1 MEKFIIL
8 KSLKSKKM
16 RRDVLAVLGIII
28 VYRFLAHVPI
38 PLAEPSQLKQLVD
51 GILKNQQTLGFFD
64 ILSGGALASFSIMLL
79 GLGPYINSSI
89 IIQILSKAIPKLEE
103 RQKEGEHARK
113 RINQYTRMITL
124 PLAVLQSV
132 GILVLLRQQTIAS
145 SLGIDISQN
154 AGFSQWAVMV
164 MSLTAGSMLLMWLGE
179 IITEKGLANGISL
192 VIFAGVA
199 SRLPRT
205 AITLWSTI
213 RGEAADHL
221 KVFGTTLPVS
231 GKGAA
236 IAGAIIAFT
245 IFLTYWVVKI
255 NEAQRIITVHYA
267 KRVRG
272 SREYGGITTII
283 PLKLISAGVIPI
295 IFAYS
300 ILSGL
305 QFIGNLLKGVSSELF
320 SKLGQNL
327 VTWFQ
332 TPSSSSSVLYSG
344 NIYIAVYAALILFF
358 TYFYTK
364 MIFNPKEM
372 SEQLQ
377 QSGGFIEGVKP
388 GSNTEK
394 YFNQVMNRL
403 TLTGSVSIAVL
414 AVIPLIAERF
424 IQSSVLTLGGT
435 SLLITVSVA
444 LETLRQMRS
453 KALMYSYDLDYA
465 DLSSSIHGLED
476 GNDSTQNSK
485 RTKLKSAKPKISKL
499 SKLNLRTNKS
509 KNNSKVNN
517 KSSKKNSKPQK
528 GLQKRAK

>member
-1 MEKFIIL
+1 MQKFLIIR
-8 KSLKSKKM
+8 SLKSKEM
-16 RRDVLAVLGIII
+16 RRSILAVIGIIL

-51 GILKNQQTLGFFD
+51 GILKNQQTLGFLD
-64 ILSGGALASFSIMLL
+64 IISGGALASFSIMLL
-79 GLGPYINSSI
+79 GLGPYINASI

-113 RINQYTRMITL
+113 RINQYTRMLAL
-124 PLAVLQSV
+124 PLAAIQSV
-132 GILVLLRQQTIAS
+132 GILALVRQQTIAS

-154 AGFSQWAVMV
+154 VSAVQWAVMI

-179 IITEKGLANGISL
+179 IITEKGIGNGISL

-199 SRLPRT
+199 SRLPTT
-205 AITLWSTI
+205 AMTLWNTI
-213 RGEAADHL
+213 RGQASDHL
-221 KVFGTTLPVS
+221 KIGGVTLPFS
-231 GKGAA
+231 GNGAL

-245 IFLTYWVVKI
+245 ILLTYWVVKI
-255 NEAQRIITVHYA
+255 NEANRNITIHYA

-305 QFIGNLLKGVSSELF
+305 QFVGNVLKNVSSEFLHT
-320 SKLGQNL
+320 LGQNL
-327 VTWFQ
+327 TTWFQ
-332 TPSSSSSVLYSG
+332 SPSVNSSVSQT
-344 NIYIAVYAALILFF
+344 NDTYIIVYAILILFF

-364 MIFNPKEM
+364 LIFSPQDI

-377 QSGGFIEGVKP
+377 QTGGFIEGVKP
-388 GSNTEK
+388 GEDTKS
-394 YFNQVMNRL
+394 YFNKVMNRL
-403 TLTGSVSIAVL
+403 TLTGAISITVL
-414 AVIPLIAERF
+414 AVIPLIAERY

-444 LETLRQMRS
+444 LETIRQMRS
-453 KALMYSYDLDYA
+453 KALMYTYDLDYD
-465 DLSSSIHGLED
+465 DLNANLSL
-476 GNDSTQNSK
+476 DSDSESN
-485 RTKLKSAKPKISKL
+485 PKTNKTSFLNKL
-499 SKLNLRTNKS
+499 SLAKKIQKR
-509 KNNSKVNN
+509 SKVNN
-517 KSSKKNSKPQK
+517 KSSKKNSKIQK
-528 GLQKRAK
+528 GLQRKSK

>member
-1 MEKFIIL
+1 MNKFIIF
-8 KSLKSKKM
+8 KSLKSKEM
-16 RRDVLAVLGIII
+16 RNSVLAVLGIIV

-38 PLAEPSQLKQLVD
+38 PLAETSQLKQLVD
-51 GILKNQQTLGFFD
+51 GILKNQQTLGFLD
-64 ILSGGALASFSIMLL
+64 IISGGALASFSIMLL
-79 GLGPYINSSI
+79 GLGPYINASI

-124 PLAVLQSV
+124 PLAVVQSI

-154 AGFSQWAVMV
+154 ASASQWAVMV
-164 MSLTAGSMLLMWLGE
+164 MALTAGSMLLMWLGE
-179 IITEKGLANGISL
+179 IITEKGIANGISL

-199 SRLPRT
+199 SSLPRT
-205 AITLWSTI
+205 VITLWNTV
-213 RGEAADHL
+213 RGNAADHL
-221 KVFGTTLPVS
+221 KVLGTTLPFS
-231 GKGAA
+231 GKGAL
-236 IAGAIIAFT
+236 IAGAIVAFT

-255 NEAQRIITVHYA
+255 NEAQRIVTVHYA
-267 KRVRG
+267 KRVQG

-305 QFIGNLLKGVSSELF
+305 QFIGNLLKNASSQFF
-320 SKLGQNL
+320 SQLGSNL

-332 TPSSSSSVLYSG
+332 TPGSSNSVLYTG
-344 NIYIAVYAALILFF
+344 DIYIAVYAVLILFF

-364 MIFNPKEM
+364 MIFNPQEM

-388 GSNTEK
+388 GIATEK
-394 YFNQVMNRL
+394 YFNRTMNRL
-403 TLTGSVSIAVL
+403 TLTGALSIAVL
-414 AVIPLIAERF
+414 AIIPLVAERY

-444 LETLRQMRS
+444 LETIRQMRS

-465 DLSSSIHGLED
+465 DLNSSL
-476 GNDSTQNSK
+476 NADSNEEISNQPSK
-485 RTKLKSAKPKISKL
+485 FKLVNRIKPKLKF
-499 SKLNLRTNKS
+499 NKRG
-509 KNNSKVNN
+509 KVNN
-517 KSSKKNSKPQK
+517 ESLKKTPTAKKLFQKKSK
-528 GLQKRAK
+528 

>member
-79 GLGPYINSSI
+79 GLGPYINASI

-272 SREYGGITTII
+272 SR
-283 PLKLISAGVIPI
+283 
-295 IFAYS
+295 
-300 ILSGL
+300 
-305 QFIGNLLKGVSSELF
+305 
-320 SKLGQNL
+320 
-327 VTWFQ
+327 
-332 TPSSSSSVLYSG
+332 
-344 NIYIAVYAALILFF
+344 
-358 TYFYTK
+358 
-364 MIFNPKEM
+364 
-372 SEQLQ
+372 
-377 QSGGFIEGVKP
+377 
-388 GSNTEK
+388 
-394 YFNQVMNRL
+394 
-403 TLTGSVSIAVL
+403 
-414 AVIPLIAERF
+414 
-424 IQSSVLTLGGT
+424 
-435 SLLITVSVA
+435 
-444 LETLRQMRS
+444 
-453 KALMYSYDLDYA
+453 
-465 DLSSSIHGLED
+465 
-476 GNDSTQNSK
+476 
-485 RTKLKSAKPKISKL
+485 
-499 SKLNLRTNKS
+499 
-509 KNNSKVNN
+509 
-517 KSSKKNSKPQK
+517 
-528 GLQKRAK
+528 

>member
-1 MEKFIIL
+1 MQRFVIL
-8 KSLKSKKM
+8 KSLKSKEM
-16 RRDVLAVLGIII
+16 RRSILAVLGIIV

-51 GILKNQQTLGFFD
+51 GILKNQQTLGFLD
-64 ILSGGALASFSIMLL
+64 IISGGALASFSIMLL
-79 GLGPYINSSI
+79 GLGPYINASI

-124 PLAVLQSV
+124 PLAAVQSI

-154 AGFSQWAVMV
+154 ATASQWAVMV
-164 MSLTAGSMLLMWLGE
+164 MALTAGSILLMWLGE

-199 SRLPRT
+199 SRLPNT
-205 AITLWSTI
+205 TVTLWNTV
-213 RGEAADHL
+213 RGQASDHL
-221 KVFGTTLPVS
+221 QVLGTTLPFS

-236 IAGAIIAFT
+236 ISGAILGFT
-245 IFLTYWVVKI
+245 VFLTYWVVKI

-267 KRVRG
+267 KRVQG

-305 QFIGNLLKGVSSELF
+305 QFIGNLLKGVSSQFLAQ
-320 SKLGQNL
+320 LGQNL
-327 VTWFQ
+327 ITWFQ
-332 TPSSSSSVLYSG
+332 TPNSSSSVLYTG
-344 NIYIAVYAALILFF
+344 NLYIAVYAALILFF

-364 MIFNPKEM
+364 MIFNPKDM
-372 SEQLQ
+372 AEQLQ

-388 GSNTEK
+388 GGDTES
-394 YFNQVMNRL
+394 YFNRVMNRL
-403 TLTGSVSIAVL
+403 TLTGALSIAVL
-414 AVIPLIAERF
+414 AIIPLVAERY

-453 KALMYSYDLDYA
+453 KALMYTYDLDYD
-465 DLSSSIHGLED
+465 DLNASLASSEQQAEISSSTILGKIRF
-476 GNDSTQNSK
+476 SPFSK
-485 RTKLKSAKPKISKL
+485 KS
-499 SKLNLRTNKS
+499 
-509 KNNSKVNN
+509 SKVNN
-517 KSSKKNSKPQK
+517 KSAKKASTGKKLFQKKSK
-528 GLQKRAK
+528 